1 MGEVFQA
8 DETET
13 GFVVF
18 LAQWRY
24 DVAGDDGCTSRR
36 IGEP

>member
-13 GFVVF
+13 DFVVF
-18 LAQWRY
+18 LAQRRD
-24 DVAGDDGCTSRR
+24 DVAGDDGCARRR

>member
-1 MGEVFQA
+1 MGEVFQT

-18 LAQWRY
+18 LAQRRS
-24 DVAGDDGCTSRR
+24 DVAGDDGCARR
-36 IGEP
+36 RSGE